1 MTLSL
6 VLSLS
11 FFDDTP
17 HPPFHSFSTYSN
29 NIIAYA
35 GNYDDVYIYHT
46 HIVNDNPLQGF
57 CKLIEQ
63 YGFTTF
69 IKHCNQKPH
78 CNFELML
85 GNIGT
90 LQPWWHGNIMSEFFF
105 SLGRQW
111 TEFCSI
117 CMLKN
122 QCGYLIDTIY
132 SEAEII

>member
-1 MTLSL
+1 MT
-6 VLSLS
+6 
-11 FFDDTP
+11 P
-17 HPPFHSFSTYSN
+17 PPPPFHSFSTYSN

-35 GNYDDVYIYHT
+35 GNYGDVYIYHT

-90 LQPWWHGNIMSEFFF
+90 LQPW
-105 SLGRQW
+105 
-111 TEFCSI
+111 
-117 CMLKN
+117 
-122 QCGYLIDTIY
+122 
-132 SEAEII
+132 

>member
-1 MTLSL
+1 MTPP
-6 VLSLS
+6 
-11 FFDDTP
+11 T
-17 HPPFHSFSTYSN
+17 PPFHSFSTYSN

-35 GNYDDVYIYHT
+35 GNYGDVYIYHI

-63 YGFTTF
+63 YGTTF

-90 LQPWWHGNIMSEFFF
+90 LQPW
-105 SLGRQW
+105 
-111 TEFCSI
+111 
-117 CMLKN
+117 
-122 QCGYLIDTIY
+122 
-132 SEAEII
+132 